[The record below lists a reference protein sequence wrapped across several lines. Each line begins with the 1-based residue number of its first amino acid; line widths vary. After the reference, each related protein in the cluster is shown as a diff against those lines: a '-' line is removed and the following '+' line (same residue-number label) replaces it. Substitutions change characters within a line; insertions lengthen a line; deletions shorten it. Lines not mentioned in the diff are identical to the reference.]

1 MVDVRFCPHSERW
14 RGLIWSGSREV
25 AVADGLERGAARLR
39 PVSAAVLALF
49 LVASVGGFF
58 ALRGVVDDQEHRLLS
73 ERAREAQALLDGS
86 LSSLP
91 ATLGGMIAVA
101 AVAPTPAAFDGIAG
115 KQLRP
120 KPGAP
125 GFVYV
130 ELLKVGAAPTVV
142 ARVGEAPDAVGATVT
157 DPVRLE
163 AIQASAREG
172 KLTATPLYSEGGER
186 RLGLAMAGGGY
197 AVYSASAVTPN
208 ASSDGPNQ
216 PFHEL
221 TAVLYATPTA
231 IPSQIILATTKHLP
245 LTGHTAKVTVGKSIA
260 GADLQW
266 LLVTQARGVL
276 AGTAAHAVP
285 WVVLGFG
292 LILGLVGTAMV
303 EVLVR
308 RRRYAMALVRERT
321 AELRSSLQELEQ
333 TQMELV
339 AKERLAGIG
348 QLASAVGHELR
359 NPLGVLTNVLFL
371 LRTKLSRGGPPSDDV
386 TRQLDTADREVT
398 AASLIVS
405 DLLEFARAREPVREP
420 VDLPALVDEALS
432 VAPPPTQIAVVRRP
446 VDGLPALSADR
457 DQLRQVILNLLTNA
471 YQAIGETGTV
481 TLGIEQ
487 SDGAV
492 QLLVA
497 DDGAGMTEETRAR
510 LFEPFFTTKAKGVGL
525 GLAVSRRIVEAHG
538 GRLLCESA
546 VGSGTQFRVV
556 LPMLTGPR
564 QPQLPAADANTG
576 EARSSRAGGDGA

>member
-1 MVDVRFCPHSERW
+1 M
-14 RGLIWSGSREV
+14 
-25 AVADGLERGAARLR
+25 ADGLERGLARLR
-39 PVSAAVLALF
+39 PVSAAVLAVF

-58 ALRGVVDDQEHRLLS
+58 ALRGVVDDQEHRLLN

-86 LSSLP
+86 LSALP

-101 AVAPTPAAFDGIAG
+101 AVAPSPAAFDGVAA

-120 KPGAP
+120 RPGAS
-125 GFVYV
+125 GYVYV
-130 ELLKVGAAPTVV
+130 ELLKAGASPTVV
-142 ARVGEAPDAVGATVT
+142 ARAGEAPEAVGATVT
-157 DPVRLE
+157 DAVRLK
-163 AIQASAREG
+163 AIQASVREG
-172 KLTATPLYSEGGER
+172 KLVSTPLYTEGGER
-186 RLGLAMAGGGY
+186 LLGLAMSGGGY
-197 AVYSASAVTPN
+197 VVYAVSAIAST

-221 TAVLYATPTA
+221 NAVLYATPTA
-231 IPSQIILATTKHLP
+231 QPGQVILATTKQLP
-245 LTGHTAKVTVGKSIA
+245 LTGHRARVTVGTAVA

-266 LLVTQARGVL
+266 LLVTTARGSL
-276 AGTAAHAVP
+276 AGSAAHAVP

-292 LILGLVGTAMV
+292 LVLAFFGTGMV

-308 RRRYAMALVRERT
+308 RRRYAMELVRERT
-321 AELRSSLQELEQ
+321 AELRSSLEELEQ

-371 LRTKLSRGGPPSDDV
+371 LRSKLARGGPVPDDV
-386 TRQLDTADREVT
+386 VRQLDTADREVT

-446 VDGLPALSADR
+446 LDGLSTLSADR

-471 YQAIGETGTV
+471 YQAIGDSGTV
-481 TLGIEQ
+481 TVGIEQ

-492 QLLVA
+492 QVLVA
-497 DDGAGMTEETRAR
+497 DDGAGMSEETRAR

-538 GRLLCESA
+538 GQLLCES
-546 VGSGTQFRVV
+546 VLGSGTQFRIV

-564 QPQLPAADANTG
+564 EPQQQPAVSSTG
-576 EARSSRAGGDGA
+576 EARDARTGGDGA